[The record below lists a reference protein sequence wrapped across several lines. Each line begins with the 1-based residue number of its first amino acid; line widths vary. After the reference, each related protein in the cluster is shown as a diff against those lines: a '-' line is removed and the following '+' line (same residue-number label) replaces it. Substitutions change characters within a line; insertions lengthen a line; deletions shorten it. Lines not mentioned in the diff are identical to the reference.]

1 MVTVSAATLILM
13 ALVGC
18 GPKPAPYDDTEQ
30 RVIMGI
36 PPKILMKVPATHE
49 PMTLHITTGLQVG
62 SEPTGDPYRFIGG
75 QRYGEGWADPSKIT
89 MVGPCTVRLPNGTR
103 FRCEDWNVK
112 NYPPNW

>member
-1 MVTVSAATLILM
+1 MRTGTFLLVV
-13 ALVGC
+13 ALGVVGC

-75 QRYGEGWADPSKIT
+75 QRYGEGWKAGQTIPDSKKWALC
-89 MVGPCTVRLPNGTR
+89 VWPHVCH
-103 FRCEDWNVK
+103 
-112 NYPPNW
+112 